1 MFVVLPNSRWYKF
14 MGKYGETAILAAREA
29 AKTQNPVDAWKSAA
43 IATFPNSPASRE
55 KGCPKSTFLG
65 LCENGLI
72 VGVESGSFTRSPKN
86 KLYALKAVQFLRQD
100 SGLVNNSKKLWK
112 IAIDGAN
119 KVENSQM
126 DVVISLWLEQLIN

>member
-1 MFVVLPNSRWYKF
+1 

-29 AKTQNPVDAWKSAA
+29 VKTQNPVEAWKLAVMQV
-43 IATFPNSPASRE
+43 FPTSPASQE

-72 VGVESGSFTRSPKN
+72 AGVESGNFTRSPKN
-86 KLYALKAVQFLRQD
+86 KVYALKAVQFLRQD
-100 SGLVNNSKKLWK
+100 SGLVSDPKKLWK
-112 IAIDGAN
+112 LAIDGAN

-126 DVVISLWLEQLIN
+126 DVVISLWLEQIII

>member
-1 MFVVLPNSRWYKF
+1 
-14 MGKYGETAILAAREA
+14 MGKYGDTAIRAAREA

-43 IATFPNSPASRE
+43 IVTFPNSPASRE

-72 VGVESGSFTRSPKN
+72 VGVESGNFTRSPKN
-86 KLYALKAVQFLRQD
+86 KFYALKAVHLLRQD
-100 SGLVNNSKKLWK
+100 SGLVKDPKELWSR
-112 IAIDGAN
+112 AVDGAN

-126 DVVISLWLEQLIN
+126 DVVISLWLEKFIT